1 MHFGFRGRKNNMQNE
16 IIQEI
21 VVKELKGLCS
31 SCVHLTTCGYFKRNS
46 HKVVIQCELF
56 EVDEVVALPQNV
68 PDGLCK
74 TCDLA
79 AACRLPGRKMG
90 TWHCNE
96 FQ

>member
-1 MHFGFRGRKNNMQNE
+1 MLSEMVEEIVINEFRG
-16 IIQEI
+16 
-21 VVKELKGLCS
+21 LCT
-31 SCVHLTTCGYFKRNS
+31 SCVHSNTCYFKKNS

-56 EVDEVVALPQNV
+56 EVDQEVALPQND
-68 PDGLCK
+68 PNGLCK

-79 AACRLPGRKMG
+79 EACRLPGRKMG